1 MYARGVLEEVDK
13 ENQLSLAEIAHQFKE
28 RDHEAH
34 GLARYLHS
42 AYTHVYRSAKGGLLA
57 VV

>member
-1 MYARGVLEEVDK
+1 MV
-13 ENQLSLAEIAHQFKE
+13 LAEVAQHFKD
-28 RDHEAH
+28 REAEVH
-34 GLARYLHS
+34 HLSRSLHA

>member
-1 MYARGVLEEVDK
+1 MDPQG
-13 ENQLSLAEIAHQFKE
+13 QLSLADIGQKIKE
-28 RDHEAH
+28 RDHDMRSIA
-34 GLARYLHS
+34 GYLHS